1 MPTTLQPSLMIVVA
15 PFAVGFSS
23 YVTTIGQIDAFAE
36 ALLMLM
42 LFLLAVVIG
51 RLWGLAGCCPFRVP
65 WWSVSFPLAPSAFAA
80 MRYAAYEQ
88 NEYANGIALFLL
100 TLASSVIL
108 GLLARTVLGI
118 LRGELRTLTGDLT
131 AH

>member
-51 RLWGLAGCCPFRVP
+51 
-65 WWSVSFPLAPSAFAA
+65 
-80 MRYAAYEQ
+80 
-88 NEYANGIALFLL
+88 
-100 TLASSVIL
+100 
-108 GLLARTVLGI
+108 
-118 LRGELRTLTGDLT
+118 D
-131 AH
+131 

>member
-1 MPTTLQPSLMIVVA
+1 
-15 PFAVGFSS
+15 
-23 YVTTIGQIDAFAE
+23 
-36 ALLMLM
+36 
-42 LFLLAVVIG
+42 
-51 RLWGLAGCCPFRVP
+51 
-65 WWSVSFPLAPSAFAA
+65 